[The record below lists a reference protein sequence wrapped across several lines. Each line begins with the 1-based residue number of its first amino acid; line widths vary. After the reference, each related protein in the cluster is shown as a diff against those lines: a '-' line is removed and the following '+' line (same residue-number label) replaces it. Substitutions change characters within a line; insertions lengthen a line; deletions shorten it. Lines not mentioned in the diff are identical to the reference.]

1 MDETIDLRPYV
12 EALMRHVWLM
22 GLAVLLAVILSIALF
37 MMGDDYV
44 ATALVTVPEPAQ
56 QVQFDPRITTNI
68 QSTQLLTAYPR
79 LALSDDLLTRLLPRA
94 KEMSGDTIATLND
107 LEDALHVVSST
118 DVRIVSLTAKLPEP
132 QAAADLANAWAEEF
146 VVTIDSVYGRNG
158 AEFFSDQMSHAS
170 A

>member
-12 EALMRHVWLM
+12 AALLRYVWLM
-22 GLAVLLAVILSIALF
+22 GLAVLLAVIISIALF

-56 QVQFDPRITTNI
+56 QVQFDPRITTNL

-94 KEMSGDTIATLND
+94 TALSGG
-107 LEDALHVVSST
+107 
-118 DVRIVSLTAKLPEP
+118 
-132 QAAADLANAWAEEF
+132 
-146 VVTIDSVYGRNG
+146 TIDYP
-158 AEFFSDQMSHAS
+158 
-170 A
+170 